1 LADDERLGRHGPEPA
16 VEARRSTTDATWD
29 ALVVVCLPAAAEAEP
44 EACRRLVELAGEGRR
59 GVMVLIGAPVPG
71 VRWTV
76 TTDGV
81 SIAISGP
88 TKWSPERATVVSQP
102 LVPDLLEGV
111 DELVAIAS
119 EDDDTPMAAP
129 MDGEPHDAGPPGTPS
144 HIRASAVPLRVNDH
158 EVEVRVLGPVE
169 VVGNAKPF
177 VRAWALEL
185 VVYLAMHPTGAS
197 TDQWAGALWPDRFMA
212 PASLHSTASSARR
225 SLGTSASGDDHL
237 PRAHGRLTL
246 SPTVTTDWE
255 RFRELV
261 ASDEPEQLGQ
271 ALRLVR
277 GRPFQNLRSTD
288 WALLEGI
295 TATIEASVV
304 DAATRLA
311 EHHLAR
317 GDGSAAERAASAE
330 HAARLGLRVSEY
342 DERLYRILLRAADM
356 GGNPAGV
363 ESTMKELVHLVAD
376 AVEPY
381 DAVHPETWELYQ
393 RLSRRGNMRRGA

>member
-1 LADDERLGRHGPEPA
+1 
-16 VEARRSTTDATWD
+16 
-29 ALVVVCLPAAAEAEP
+29 
-44 EACRRLVELAGEGRR
+44 
-59 GVMVLIGAPVPG
+59 
-71 VRWTV
+71 
-76 TTDGV
+76 
-81 SIAISGP
+81 
-88 TKWSPERATVVSQP
+88 
-102 LVPDLLEGV
+102 
-111 DELVAIAS
+111 
-119 EDDDTPMAAP
+119 
-129 MDGEPHDAGPPGTPS
+129 
-144 HIRASAVPLRVNDH
+144 
-158 EVEVRVLGPVE
+158 
-169 VVGNAKPF
+169 
-177 VRAWALEL
+177 
-185 VVYLAMHPTGAS
+185 
-197 TDQWAGALWPDRFMA
+197 
-212 PASLHSTASSARR
+212 
-225 SLGTSASGDDHL
+225 L